1 MTSTPAPLAPDTLKL
16 LREVCTATL
25 TTQLFKLG
33 FRNTFMAGLNA
44 LSPGQRMVGEAV
56 TLRLVPAR
64 EDLATFD
71 AISRPDYAQRV
82 AIEGVKAG
90 QVLVVDARGVMHA
103 AVGGEVYMT
112 RLQVLGAAG
121 YVIDGCI
128 RDYPAIAGM
137 GFPVYAK
144 GAASPP
150 HPVRHLAVDIDV
162 PIGCAEVLVMPG
174 DIMVGDAEGVVC
186 VPRHVADQVAKSG
199 AELDRLETFLLG
211 KIRAGAPVPGTY
223 PPSEALLR
231 EYEGWQRQ
239 RGA

>member
-1 MTSTPAPLAPDTLKL
+1 MNSTSTEITPAILRQ

-33 FRNTFMAGLNA
+33 FRNTFIPGLHA
-44 LSPGQRMVGEAV
+44 VGADQRMVGEAV

-71 AISRPDYAQRV
+71 AISKPDYAQRV
-82 AIEGVKAG
+82 AIEGMQPG
-90 QVLVVDARGVMHA
+90 QVLVVEARGCMGA
-103 AVGGEVYMT
+103 AVGGEVYMS

-128 RDYPAIAGM
+128 RDYPTIQKMA
-137 GFPVYAK
+137 FPVYAK

-150 HPVRHLAVDIDV
+150 HPVKHLAVDVNV

-174 DIMVGDAEGVVC
+174 DIMVGDGDGVVC
-186 VPRHVADQVAKSG
+186 VPRHVAAQVAASG
-199 AELDRLETFLLG
+199 AELDLLETFVLE
-211 KIRAGAPVPGTY
+211 KIRAGASVPGTY
-223 PPSEALLR
+223 PPNETTLK
-231 EYEGWQRQ
+231 EYEVWKRA
-239 RGA
+239 R

>member
-1 MTSTPAPLAPDTLKL
+1 MTSTPASVAPDTLKL

-44 LSPGQRMVGEAV
+44 VSPGQRLVGEAV

-71 AISRPDYAQRV
+71 AISRPDYPQRV

-128 RDYPAIAGM
+128 RDYPAIADM

-150 HPVRHLAVDIDV
+150 HPVRHLAVDMNV

-199 AELDRLETFLLG
+199 AELDRLETFLLE

-231 EYEGWQRQ
+231 EYEVWQRQ